1 MIMTRL
7 INNPDNFPAEAAEG
21 FLLANK
27 RHVRGLYGGA
37 VRATTTPH
45 DKVAL
50 IIGGGTGHYP
60 AFAGWV
66 GHGMADGVVMGNI
79 FSSPSASQA
88 VSVAKAAER
97 GGGVLIAFGNYAG
110 DVLHFGDAAA
120 QLSAQGI
127 PSRAVATTDDIAS
140 ASPDEREKRRGI
152 AGWVPIFK
160 TTGAAAERGMNL
172 DDVERVFHK
181 ANGRTRTLGVAFS
194 GCTLPGDS
202 EPLFTVPE
210 GTMAIGLGVHGEPGI
225 AEVPFGT
232 ADEVAEVLVEKLL
245 EEKPD
250 GVDNRVV
257 ALLNGLG
264 TAKYEEMFVTYRAVH
279 RLLEEAGLDIV
290 DGEVGEF
297 ATSLDMSGISLTL
310 HWPDDEL
317 LELWNDPVDT
327 PTIRRGTVDSG
338 DLRDDLDSL
347 SQEPT
352 RITVTEKG
360 SDESRAL
367 ASSIANSL
375 DKIAAMLR
383 EKMAELGKL
392 DSHAG
397 DGDHGVGMQRGSE
410 NAAAAARTLVDNGAG
425 AGTALAGAG
434 EAWSAS
440 AGGTSGA
447 LWGVILNAVG
457 HGLGDH
463 EVPSDDLVTE
473 IVADVAATLQQVGA
487 AEEGDKTMLDALLPF
502 SRALNEYS
510 GTPGSLAEKWNKAS
524 TVTTGA
530 AHETADL
537 SPKIGRARPL
547 AEKSVGHADPGAVSL
562 AYVLSTIGEDL

>member
-1 MIMTRL
+1 MTRL
-7 INNPDNFPAEAAEG
+7 MNNPDNFPVESAEG
-21 FLLANK
+21 FLLSNK

-37 VRATTTPH
+37 VRATKTPEG
-45 DKVAL
+45 KVAL

-79 FSSPSASQA
+79 FSSPSAAQA

-127 PSRAVATTDDIAS
+127 PARAVVTTDDIAS
-140 ASPDEREKRRGI
+140 ASPDEKEKRRGI

-160 TTGAAAERGMNL
+160 ATGAAAERGMDL
-172 DDVERVFHK
+172 DEVERVFHK
-181 ANGRTRTLGVAFS
+181 ANDRTRTLGVAFS

-210 GTMAIGLGVHGEPGI
+210 GKMAIGLGVHGEPGI
-225 AEVPFGT
+225 AEVDFGT
-232 ADEVAEVLVEKLL
+232 ADEVAKVLVERLL
-245 EEKPD
+245 EERPE
-250 GVDNRVV
+250 GADNRVV

-264 TAKYEEMFVTYRAVH
+264 TAKYEEMFVTYRAIY
-279 RLLEEAGLDIV
+279 RLLEEAGLEVV

-297 ATSLDMSGISLTL
+297 ATSLDMSGVSLTL

-327 PTIRRGTVDSG
+327 PTLRRGTVDAG
-338 DLRDDLDSL
+338 DLRDDVDSL

-367 ASSIANSL
+367 AAKTADTL
-375 DKIAAMLR
+375 DKVAAMLR
-383 EKMAELGKL
+383 DRVAELGKL
-392 DSHAG
+392 DSYAG

-410 NAAAAARTLVDNGAG
+410 NAAAAARRLVEDGAG

-434 EAWSAS
+434 EAWSAT

-457 HGLGDH
+457 QGLGDT
-463 EVPSDDLVTE
+463 EIPSDEKVAQ
-473 IVADVAATLQQVGA
+473 IVQDVAETLQQVGA

-502 SRALNEYS
+502 SRALNACITDS
-510 GTPGSLAEKWNKAS
+510 DSLAEKWRKSA
-524 TVTTGA
+524 VVATGA
-530 AHETADL
+530 AQNTADL

-547 AEKSVGHADPGAVSL
+547 AEKSVGHPDPGAVSL
-562 AYVLSTIGEDL
+562 AYILSTIAEDL

>member
-1 MIMTRL
+1 MTRL
-7 INNPDNFPAEAAEG
+7 MNNPDNFPVESAEG

-37 VRATTTPH
+37 VRATKTP
-45 DKVAL
+45 DGKVAL
-50 IIGGGTGHYP
+50 VIGGGTGHYP

-79 FSSPSASQA
+79 FSSPSAAQA

-127 PSRAVATTDDIAS
+127 PARAVVTTDDIAS
-140 ASPDEREKRRGI
+140 ADPDETEKRRGI

-160 TTGAAAERGMNL
+160 ATGAAAERGMDL
-172 DDVERVFHK
+172 DEVERVFHK
-181 ANGRTRTLGVAFS
+181 ANSRTRTLGVAFS

-210 GTMAIGLGVHGEPGI
+210 GKMAIGLGVHGEPGI

-232 ADEVAEVLVEKLL
+232 ADEVARVLVEKLL
-245 EEKPD
+245 EERPEGSD
-250 GVDNRVV
+250 HRVI

-264 TAKYEEMFVTYRAVH
+264 TAKYEEMFVTYRAVYK
-279 RLLEEAGLDIV
+279 LLEAAGLEIV

-310 HWPDDEL
+310 CWVDDEL
-317 LELWNDPVDT
+317 IDLWNDPVDT
-327 PTIRRGTVDSG
+327 PTIRRGTVDAG
-338 DLRDDLDSL
+338 ALRDDIESL
-347 SQEPT
+347 SHEPT

-360 SDESRAL
+360 SEESRAL
-367 ASSIANSL
+367 ASNIAASL
-375 DKIAAMLR
+375 DTIAAMLR
-383 EKMAELGKL
+383 DKAAELGKL
-392 DSHAG
+392 DSYAG

-410 NAAAAARTLVDNGAG
+410 NAADAARKLVADGAG
-425 AGTALAGAG
+425 AGTTLAGAG
-434 EAWSAS
+434 EAWSAT

-447 LWGVILNAVG
+447 LWGVILNAAG
-457 HGLGDH
+457 HSMGDSS
-463 EVPSDDLVTE
+463 VPSRQDVVE
-473 IVADVAATLQQVGA
+473 IVQNVADTLQQVGA
-487 AEEGDKTMLDALLPF
+487 AAEGDKTMLDALLPF
-502 SRALNEYS
+502 VRALSSES
-510 GTPGSLAEKWNKAS
+510 ETSTLAAAWRSAS
-524 TVTTGA
+524 TVA
-530 AHETADL
+530 AHAAEKTAEL

-562 AYVLSTIGEDL
+562 AYILAAIGEDLS

>member
-1 MIMTRL
+1 MTRL
-7 INNPDNFPAEAAEG
+7 MNNPDNFPTESAEG
-21 FLLANK
+21 YLLANK

-37 VRATTTPH
+37 VRASKTPEG
-45 DKVAL
+45 KVAL
-50 IIGGGTGHYP
+50 VIGGGTGHYP

-79 FSSPSASQA
+79 FSSPSAAQA

-127 PSRAVATTDDIAS
+127 PSRAVVTTDDIAS
-140 ASPDEREKRRGI
+140 AGPDEIEKRRGI

-172 DDVERVFHK
+172 DEVERVFHK

-210 GTMAIGLGVHGEPGI
+210 GMMAIGLGVHGEPGI

-232 ADEVAEVLVEKLL
+232 ADEVAKVLVERLL
-245 EEKPD
+245 EERPE
-250 GVDNRVV
+250 GSDNRVI
-257 ALLNGLG
+257 ALMNGLG
-264 TAKYEEMFVTYRAVH
+264 TAKYEEMFVTFRAAH
-279 RLLEEAGLDIV
+279 KLLEEAGLEVV

-327 PTIRRGTVDSG
+327 PTIRRGAVDAG
-338 DLRDDLDSL
+338 ALRDDVDSL

-367 ASSIANSL
+367 AGGVVDSL

-383 EKMAELGKL
+383 ERMQELGKL
-392 DSHAG
+392 DSYAG
-397 DGDHGVGMQRGSE
+397 DGDHGTGMQRGSE
-410 NAAAAARTLVDNGAG
+410 NAASAARKLVYDGAG

-434 EAWSAS
+434 EAWSAT

-457 HGLGDH
+457 QGLGDT
-463 EVPSDDLVTE
+463 EVPSADKVTD

-487 AEEGDKTMLDALLPF
+487 AEEGDKTMLDSLLPF
-502 SRALNEYS
+502 SRSLEEYR
-510 GTPGSLAEKWNKAS
+510 GSEGGLADRWRKSA
-524 TVTTGA
+524 TVATGA
-530 AHETADL
+530 AQNTAQL

-562 AYVLSTIGEDL
+562 AYILSSIGEDL

>member
-1 MIMTRL
+1 MTRL
-7 INNPDNFPAEAAEG
+7 MNNPDNFPVESAEG

-37 VRATTTPH
+37 VRATKTP
-45 DKVAL
+45 DGKVAL
-50 IIGGGTGHYP
+50 VIGGGTGHYP

-79 FSSPSASQA
+79 FSSPSAAQA

-127 PSRAVATTDDIAS
+127 PARAVVTTDDIAS
-140 ASPDEREKRRGI
+140 AGPDETEKRRGI

-160 TTGAAAERGMNL
+160 ATGAAAERGMDL
-172 DDVERVFHK
+172 DEVERVFHK
-181 ANGRTRTLGVAFS
+181 ANSRTRTLGVAFS

-210 GTMAIGLGVHGEPGI
+210 GKMAIGLGVHGEPGI

-232 ADEVAEVLVEKLL
+232 ADEVARVLVEKLL
-245 EEKPD
+245 EERPEGSD
-250 GVDNRVV
+250 HRVI

-264 TAKYEEMFVTYRAVH
+264 TAKYEEMFVTYRAVYK
-279 RLLEEAGLDIV
+279 LLEAAGLEIV

-310 HWPDDEL
+310 CWVDDEL
-317 LELWNDPVDT
+317 IDLWNDPVDT
-327 PTIRRGTVDSG
+327 PTIRRGTVDAG
-338 DLRDDLDSL
+338 ALRDDIDFL
-347 SQEPT
+347 SHEPT

-360 SDESRAL
+360 SEESRAL
-367 ASSIANSL
+367 ASNIAASL
-375 DKIAAMLR
+375 DTIAAMLR
-383 EKMAELGKL
+383 DKAAELGKL
-392 DSHAG
+392 DSYAG

-410 NAAAAARTLVDNGAG
+410 NAADAARKLVADGAG
-425 AGTALAGAG
+425 AGTTLAGAG
-434 EAWSAS
+434 EAWSAT

-447 LWGVILNAVG
+447 LWGVILNAAG
-457 HGLGDH
+457 HSMGDST
-463 EVPSDDLVTE
+463 VPSRQDVVE
-473 IVADVAATLQQVGA
+473 IVQNVADTLQQVGA
-487 AEEGDKTMLDALLPF
+487 AAEGDKTMLDALLPF
-502 SRALNEYS
+502 VRALSSES
-510 GTPGSLAEKWNKAS
+510 ETSTLAAAWRSAS
-524 TVTTGA
+524 TVA
-530 AHETADL
+530 AHAAEKTAEL

-562 AYVLSTIGEDL
+562 AYILAAIGEDLS

>member
-1 MIMTRL
+1 MTRL
-7 INNPDNFPAEAAEG
+7 MNNPDNFPAESAEG

-37 VRATTTPH
+37 VRATKTPEG
-45 DKVAL
+45 KVAL
-50 IIGGGTGHYP
+50 VIGGGTGHYP

-79 FSSPSASQA
+79 FSSPSAAQA

-97 GGGVLIAFGNYAG
+97 GGRALIAFGNYAG
-110 DVLHFGDAAA
+110 EVLHFGDAAA

-127 PSRAVATTDDIAS
+127 PSRAVVTTDDIAS
-140 ASPDEREKRRGI
+140 AGPDEMEKRRGI

-172 DDVERVFHK
+172 DEVERVFHK

-202 EPLFTVPE
+202 EPLFTVPD
-210 GTMAIGLGVHGEPGI
+210 GMMAIGLGVHGEPGI

-232 ADEVAEVLVEKLL
+232 ADEVAKVLVEKLL
-245 EEKPD
+245 DERPD
-250 GVDNRVV
+250 GSDNRVI
-257 ALLNGLG
+257 ALMNGLG
-264 TAKYEEMFVTYRAVH
+264 TAKYEEMFVTFRAVH
-279 RLLEEAGLDIV
+279 KLLEEAGLEVV

-327 PTIRRGTVDSG
+327 PTIRRGTVDAG
-338 DLRDDLDSL
+338 DLRDDVDSL

-352 RITVTEKG
+352 RIEVTEAG
-360 SDESRAL
+360 SDESRAF
-367 ASSIANSL
+367 AARIADML
-375 DKIAAMLR
+375 DTIAAMLR
-383 EKMAELGKL
+383 EKMHELGKL
-392 DSHAG
+392 DSYAG
-397 DGDHGVGMQRGSE
+397 DGDHGVGTQRGSE
-410 NAAAAARTLVDNGAG
+410 NAAAAARALVDDGAG

-434 EAWSAS
+434 EAWSAT

-447 LWGVILNAVG
+447 LWGVILNAAGQGVG
-457 HGLGDH
+457 DS
-463 EVPSDDLVTE
+463 EVPSSDRVAE
-473 IVADVAATLQQVGA
+473 IVAEIAETLQQVGA

-502 SRALNEYS
+502 SRSLDEYRGGS
-510 GTPGSLAEKWNKAS
+510 DSLADKWRKSA
-524 TVTTGA
+524 TVATGA
-530 AHETADL
+530 AQNTAKL
-537 SPKIGRARPL
+537 SPRIGRARPL

-562 AYVLSTIGEDL
+562 AYILTTIGEEL

>member
-1 MIMTRL
+1 MTRL
-7 INNPDNFPAEAAEG
+7 RNNPDNFPAESAEG
-21 FLLANK
+21 YLLANK

-37 VRATTTPH
+37 VRATKTPEG
-45 DKVAL
+45 KVAL
-50 IIGGGTGHYP
+50 VIGGGTGHYP

-79 FSSPSASQA
+79 FSSPSAAQA
-88 VSVAKAAER
+88 VSVAKAADR

-127 PSRAVATTDDIAS
+127 PSRAVASTDDIAS
-140 ASPDEREKRRGI
+140 AGPDEIEKRRGI

-160 TTGAAAERGMNL
+160 ATGAAAERGMNL
-172 DDVERVFHK
+172 DEVERVFHK
-181 ANGRTRTLGVAFS
+181 ANHRTRTLGVAFS

-210 GTMAIGLGVHGEPGI
+210 GKMAIGLGVHGEPGI

-232 ADEVAEVLVEKLL
+232 ADEVAKVLVERLL
-245 EEKPD
+245 EERPE
-250 GVDNRVV
+250 GSDNRVI
-257 ALLNGLG
+257 ALMNGLG
-264 TAKYEEMFVTYRAVH
+264 TAKYEEMFVTFRAAH
-279 RLLEEAGLDIV
+279 KLLEEAGLEIV

-327 PTIRRGTVDSG
+327 PTLRRGTVDAG
-338 DLRDDLDSL
+338 ALRDDVDSL

-367 ASSIANSL
+367 ASQIVDSL

-383 EKMAELGKL
+383 ERMPELGKL

-410 NAAAAARTLVDNGAG
+410 NAASAARKLVDDGAG

-434 EAWSAS
+434 EAWSAT

-457 HGLGDH
+457 HGLGDT
-463 EVPSDDLVTE
+463 ETPSADRVAE
-473 IVADVAATLQQVGA
+473 IVEEVAATLQQVGA
-487 AEEGDKTMLDALLPF
+487 AKEGDKTMLDSLLPF
-502 SRALNEYS
+502 SRSLNEYS
-510 GTPGSLAEKWNKAS
+510 GSDDSLADRWRKAS
-524 TVTTGA
+524 TVATGA
-530 AHETADL
+530 AQNTAAL

-562 AYVLSTIGEDL
+562 AYIISAIGDDL

>member
-1 MIMTRL
+1 MTRL
-7 INNPDNFPAEAAEG
+7 MNNPDNFPVESAEG

-37 VRATTTPH
+37 VRATKTP
-45 DKVAL
+45 DGKVAL
-50 IIGGGTGHYP
+50 VIGGGTGHYP

-79 FSSPSASQA
+79 FSSPSAAQA

-127 PSRAVATTDDIAS
+127 PARAVVTTDDIAS
-140 ASPDEREKRRGI
+140 AGPDETEKRRGI

-160 TTGAAAERGMNL
+160 ATGAAAERGMDL
-172 DDVERVFHK
+172 DEVERVFHK
-181 ANGRTRTLGVAFS
+181 ANSRTRTLGVAFS

-210 GTMAIGLGVHGEPGI
+210 GKMAIGLGVHGEPGI

-232 ADEVAEVLVEKLL
+232 ADEVARVLVEKLL
-245 EEKPD
+245 EERPEGSD
-250 GVDNRVV
+250 HRVI

-264 TAKYEEMFVTYRAVH
+264 TAKYEEMFVTYRAVYK
-279 RLLEEAGLDIV
+279 LLEAAGLEIV

-310 HWPDDEL
+310 CWVDDEL
-317 LELWNDPVDT
+317 IDLWNDPVDT
-327 PTIRRGTVDSG
+327 PTIRRGTVDAG
-338 DLRDDLDSL
+338 ALRDDIESL
-347 SQEPT
+347 SHEPT

-360 SDESRAL
+360 SEESRAL
-367 ASSIANSL
+367 ASNIAASL
-375 DKIAAMLR
+375 DTIAAMLR
-383 EKMAELGKL
+383 DKAAELGKL
-392 DSHAG
+392 DSYAG

-410 NAAAAARTLVDNGAG
+410 NAADAARKLVADGAG
-425 AGTALAGAG
+425 AGTTLAGAG
-434 EAWSAS
+434 EAWSAT

-447 LWGVILNAVG
+447 LWGVILNAAG
-457 HGLGDH
+457 HSMGDSS
-463 EVPSDDLVTE
+463 VPSRQDVVE
-473 IVADVAATLQQVGA
+473 IVQNVADTLQQVGA
-487 AEEGDKTMLDALLPF
+487 AAEGDKTMLDALLPF
-502 SRALNEYS
+502 VRALSSES
-510 GTPGSLAEKWNKAS
+510 ETSTLAAAWRSAS
-524 TVTTGA
+524 TVA
-530 AHETADL
+530 AHAAEKTAEL

-562 AYVLSTIGEDL
+562 AYILAAIGEDLS